1 LPRLEK
7 HRKAGTTLILSG
19 ILQGQEIAILRT
31 ARRLGWKLQRRG
43 RLGRWHCLQ
52 FQPQNQYLSTSLK
65 PAAIRT
71 AVGRCAAQRFG

>member
-19 ILQGQEIAILRT
+19 ILQGQEIASLRT

-52 FQPQNQYLSTSLK
+52 FQP
-65 PAAIRT
+65 
-71 AVGRCAAQRFG
+71 